1 MIYGKCPLENAG
13 NGISEPLNLKISWG
27 SMPPEPPSASRLR
40 RSHKIIFV
48 RTSRKMLATPL
59 PGLCCATCFILP
71 ACFGIFLGGLET
83 SNSLFSCQ
91 DGGSQDFR
99 IFSTR
104 FSSDISE
111 ITKRN
116 FAVWFLPLS
125 LSSMLCPNGRKSP
138 KFRATRTERSQQI
151 LEVFVAQGTLFVSS
165 AIVHSVL
172 ALAGIASLAAKASF
186 CCPLY

>member
-1 MIYGKCPLENAG
+1 MGEHAPR
-13 NGISEPLNLKISWG
+13 
-27 SMPPEPPSASRLR
+27 PPSCSRLR

-59 PGLCCATCFILP
+59 PGLCCATCYILP
-71 ACFGIFLGGLET
+71 ACSGIFVGGLET

-111 ITKRN
+111 ITKR
-116 FAVWFLPLS
+116 FAVWFSPLS
-125 LSSMLCPNGRKSP
+125 LSSMLCPNGRKTP

-151 LEVFVAQGTLFVSS
+151 LEVFVAQGTLVVSS

-172 ALAGIASLAAKASF
+172 ALAGIASPAAKAGF
-186 CCPLY
+186 CCPLFWWNRI